1 MSKELINDFTWS
13 VSRDDVFN
21 TCLRKYYFSYYG
33 FWDGWKK
40 DADPRT
46 REIYV
51 LKQLKDR
58 SMWIGQIVHECIAR
72 TMKNLSRGVPVLP
85 VDEILKITRSG
96 MRQDFRNSRDRAY
109 YQNPKI
115 FCGLF
120 EHEYDVDVSDDE
132 WRDTA
137 DTVDRCLRNFY
148 DSEQYAR
155 LKTLKPEYFLEVEEF
170 RSFPVDG
177 HELRIKLDMATRE
190 GSNIIVWDWK
200 TGRRESDS
208 GLSLQ
213 LACYAAYARKQY
225 RADVSQVVT
234 RRVDLRRDLVHENTI
249 TRGSLEENL
258 DYIRGSIK
266 DMLGLLD
273 DAASNTATEDNFKK
287 VERAEICSRCNF
299 LRVCKPNVEL

>member
-1 MSKELINDFTWS
+1 MSKELVNDFTWS

-21 TCLRKYYFSYYG
+21 TCPRKYYYNYYG
-33 FWDGWKK
+33 FWNGWST

-58 SMWIGQIVHECIAR
+58 AMWIGQVVHECIAR
-72 TMKNLSRGVPVLP
+72 TMKNLSRGVPILP

-96 MRQDFRNSRDRAY
+96 MRQDFRFSRDRAY
-109 YQNPKI
+109 WQNPKV

-120 EHEYDVDVSDDE
+120 EHEYDIPVSDDE

-137 DTVDRCLRNFY
+137 DTADRCLRNFY
-148 DSEQYAR
+148 DSETYAH
-155 LKTLKPEYFLEVEEF
+155 LKTLEPEYFLEVEEF
-170 RSFPVDG
+170 RSFPLDG
-177 HELRIKLDMATRE
+177 FIIRIKLDMATRE
-190 GSNIIVWDWK
+190 GSNVIVWDWK

-208 GLSLQ
+208 GLSVQ
-213 LACYAAYARKQY
+213 LACYAAYARQEY
-225 RADVSQVVT
+225 RADVTQVVT
-234 RRVDLRRDLVHENTI
+234 RRVDLRRDLVHENSI
-249 TRGSLEENL
+249 TRGSLDENL
-258 DYIRGSIK
+258 DYITGSIK

-273 DAASNTATEDNFKK
+273 DVPSNKASEENFRK

-299 LRVCKPNVEL
+299 LKVCKPDIEL